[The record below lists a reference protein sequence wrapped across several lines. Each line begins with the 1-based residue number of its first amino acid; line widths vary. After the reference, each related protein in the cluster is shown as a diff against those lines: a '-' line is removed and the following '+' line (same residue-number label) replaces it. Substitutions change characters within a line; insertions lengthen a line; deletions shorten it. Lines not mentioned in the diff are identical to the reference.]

1 METIQ
6 KKNQTSDI
14 PKNYNYI
21 KNNETID
28 ILEGI
33 KLL

>member
-1 METIQ
+1 MEINQ
-6 KKNQTSDI
+6 KKNMASDNS
-14 PKNYNYI
+14 KNHNII